1 MSRRRRVSPWMSSA
15 VWTRCR
21 SWRPSGF
28 RRTLATGEYRAAESP
43 KIAQELLDQGQ
54 SFRGPKADE
63 TRKKRGG
70 VVVVVLEEV
79 QSQSQRQPLRG
90 RKEQN
95 VPYHGMLREAFWTVF
110 GGDLEWLLV

>member
-1 MSRRRRVSPWMSSA
+1 MGGTELSRRRRVSPWVSSTA
-15 VWTRCR
+15 WTRCR

-28 RRTLATGEYRAAESP
+28 RRTLATGECRAAESP
-43 KIAQELLDQGQ
+43 KIAQELLGQGQ

-79 QSQSQRQPLRG
+79 QLQRQPLRG

-95 VPYHGMLREAFWTVF
+95 VPYHGMLS
-110 GGDLEWLLV
+110 